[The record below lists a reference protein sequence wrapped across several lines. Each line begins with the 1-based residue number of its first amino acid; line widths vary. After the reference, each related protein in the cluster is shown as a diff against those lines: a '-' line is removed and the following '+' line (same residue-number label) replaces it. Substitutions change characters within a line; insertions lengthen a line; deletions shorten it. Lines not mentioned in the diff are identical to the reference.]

1 MRTLGP
7 RDRRRGSRPSSRENR
22 FSQDLQILAMQ
33 TDTRQPLVPSIP
45 VSPEEWSRSH
55 CQGME
60 QHADLARFGCCA
72 AVPLALLTQ
81 RARTAVAN
89 AGGID
94 HAQAAIM
101 LSPSFMRDQDVA
113 CGTPQSPIRL
123 EEKVCTSE
131 AACFPGRSGGRGSIP

>member
-1 MRTLGP
+1 MRTLCP
-7 RDRRRGSRPSSRENR
+7 RDRRRGSRLSSRESR

-81 RARTAVAN
+81 RTRTAIAN
-89 AGGID
+89 TGRID
-94 HAQAAIM
+94 HAETAIT
-101 LSPSFMRDQDVA
+101 LSTSFMRDQD
-113 CGTPQSPIRL
+113 T
-123 EEKVCTSE
+123 VC
-131 AACFPGRSGGRGSIP
+131 